1 MKSKKLLRM
10 ASVVFCLTV
19 ILAIAA
25 SCATTI
31 TPEIEETFDWSQVK
45 KVCVVG
51 VSDLERSRVIGKA
64 LAHHLFEDG
73 VPVVTRE
80 TDSVVDI
87 YDVAHEANAEVVVYG
102 VVTKVEITRSTTVYP
117 PTTLK
122 EIVLEL
128 QFIDTAS
135 KERIWKGSGSK
146 ADSANVKDD
155 FLISALVG
163 QMAHE
168 VVPHWTELPRG
179 SIGVPMLEIGADAP
193 RFEVTDIDGNR
204 YALEDQIG
212 KKVVVLTFW
221 SFFCEPCKRT
231 LSILNDI
238 HRRYRPRGVNVVA
251 VSLEGEPMLSRI
263 KSRVYQD
270 KLEFTFLLD
279 EPEGDSFEVA
289 DPYLV
294 PGTPTL
300 YVIDKAGKIVFARA
314 GKVSTADL
322 TAVVEAELA
331 KQ

>member
-1 MKSKKLLRM
+1 
-10 ASVVFCLTV
+10 
-19 ILAIAA
+19 
-25 SCATTI
+25 
-31 TPEIEETFDWSQVK
+31 
-45 KVCVVG
+45 
-51 VSDLERSRVIGKA
+51 VSPTSSIGKA

-73 VPVVTRE
+73 VPVVARE

-168 VVPHWTELPRG
+168 VVPHWTELPRA
-179 SIGVPMLEIGADAP
+179 SIGIPMLEIGADAP
-193 RFEVTDIDGNR
+193 RFEVSDINGNSDAR
-204 YALEDQIG
+204 EDQIG
-212 KKVVVLTFW
+212 KKVVGLSFW

-231 LSILNDI
+231 
-238 HRRYRPRGVNVVA
+238 
-251 VSLEGEPMLSRI
+251 
-263 KSRVYQD
+263 
-270 KLEFTFLLD
+270 
-279 EPEGDSFEVA
+279 
-289 DPYLV
+289 
-294 PGTPTL
+294 
-300 YVIDKAGKIVFARA
+300 
-314 GKVSTADL
+314 
-322 TAVVEAELA
+322 
-331 KQ
+331 